1 MQKRKIMSS
10 DKPINLEKT
19 LADLELLVEEL
30 ESGTLSLDD
39 AMKKFEEGVIL
50 TRMCQKTL
58 KEAEQKVELLL
69 QNSDGEDE
77 LMPFD
82 NENESNQ

>member
-1 MQKRKIMSS
+1 MPS

-39 AMKKFEEGVIL
+39 AMKKFEEGVKL

>member
-1 MQKRKIMSS
+1 MQNRKTMSS

-39 AMKKFEEGVIL
+39 AMKKFEEGVKL

-77 LMPFD
+77 SIPFD
-82 NENESNQ
+82 DEN

>member
-1 MQKRKIMSS
+1 MSS

-39 AMKKFEEGVIL
+39 AMKKFEEGVKL

-77 LMPFD
+77 SIPFD
-82 NENESNQ
+82 NENESN

>member
-1 MQKRKIMSS
+1 MSS

-39 AMKKFEEGVIL
+39 AMKKFEEGVKL

-77 LMPFD
+77 SIPFD
-82 NENESNQ
+82 NEN

>member
-1 MQKRKIMSS
+1 MSS

-39 AMKKFEEGVIL
+39 AMKKFEEGVKL

-69 QNSDGEDE
+69 QNSDGEGE

>member
-1 MQKRKIMSS
+1 MSS

-39 AMKKFEEGVIL
+39 AMKKFEEGVKL

-77 LMPFD
+77 SMPFD
-82 NENESNQ
+82 NEN

>member
-1 MQKRKIMSS
+1 
-10 DKPINLEKT
+10 
-19 LADLELLVEEL
+19 
-30 ESGTLSLDD
+30 
-39 AMKKFEEGVIL
+39 MKKFEEGVKL

-77 LMPFD
+77 SIPFD
-82 NENESNQ
+82 DEN

>member
-1 MQKRKIMSS
+1 MSP

-39 AMKKFEEGVIL
+39 AMKKFEEGVKL

-77 LMPFD
+77 LMTFD
-82 NENESNQ
+82 NKNESNQ

>member
-1 MQKRKIMSS
+1 MPS

-39 AMKKFEEGVIL
+39 AMKKFEEGVKL

-77 LMPFD
+77 LMTFD
-82 NENESNQ
+82 NKNESNQ

>member
-1 MQKRKIMSS
+1 MSS

-39 AMKKFEEGVIL
+39 AMKKFEEGVKL

-77 LMPFD
+77 SIPFD
-82 NENESNQ
+82 DEN

>member
-1 MQKRKIMSS
+1 MSS

-39 AMKKFEEGVIL
+39 AMKKFEEGVKL

-69 QNSDGEDE
+69 QNSDGEDKSI
-77 LMPFD
+77 PFD
-82 NENESNQ
+82 DEN

>member
-1 MQKRKIMSS
+1 MSP

-39 AMKKFEEGVIL
+39 AMKKFEEGVKL

>member
-1 MQKRKIMSS
+1 MPS

-39 AMKKFEEGVIL
+39 AMKKFEEGVKL

-58 KEAEQKVELLL
+58 KDAEQKVELLL

>member
-1 MQKRKIMSS
+1 MSS

-19 LADLELLVEEL
+19 LTDLELLVEEL

-39 AMKKFEEGVIL
+39 AMKKFEEGVKL

-58 KEAEQKVELLL
+58 KEAEKKVELLL

>member
-1 MQKRKIMSS
+1 MSP

-39 AMKKFEEGVIL
+39 AMKKFEEGVKL

-69 QNSDGEDE
+69 QNSDGEEE

>member
-1 MQKRKIMSS
+1 MSS

-39 AMKKFEEGVIL
+39 TMKKFEEGVKL

-77 LMPFD
+77 LMTFD
-82 NENESNQ
+82 NKNESNQ

>member
-1 MQKRKIMSS
+1 MSS

-39 AMKKFEEGVIL
+39 AMKKFEEGVKL

-82 NENESNQ
+82 NENESN

>member
-1 MQKRKIMSS
+1 MSS

-39 AMKKFEEGVIL
+39 AMKKFEEGVKL

-82 NENESNQ
+82 NENKSNQ

>member
-1 MQKRKIMSS
+1 MSS

-30 ESGTLSLDD
+30 ESGALSLDD
-39 AMKKFEEGVIL
+39 AMKKFEEGVKL

>member
-1 MQKRKIMSS
+1 MSS

-39 AMKKFEEGVIL
+39 AMKKFEEGVKL

-77 LMPFD
+77 LMTFD
-82 NENESNQ
+82 NKNESNQ

>member
-1 MQKRKIMSS
+1 MSS

-39 AMKKFEEGVIL
+39 AMKKFEEGVKL

>member
-1 MQKRKIMSS
+1 MSS

-19 LADLELLVEEL
+19 LTDLELLVEEL

-39 AMKKFEEGVIL
+39 AMKKFEEGVKL
-50 TRMCQKTL
+50 TRMCQKIL

>member
-1 MQKRKIMSS
+1 MSS
-10 DKPINLEKT
+10 GKPINLEKT

-39 AMKKFEEGVIL
+39 AMKKFEEGVKL

-77 LMPFD
+77 SIPFD
-82 NENESNQ
+82 DEN

>member
-1 MQKRKIMSS
+1 MSS

-39 AMKKFEEGVIL
+39 AMKKFEEGVKL

-69 QNSDGEDE
+69 QNSDGQDE

-82 NENESNQ
+82 NENESNQQK

>member
-1 MQKRKIMSS
+1 MSS

-19 LADLELLVEEL
+19 LTDLELLVEEL

-39 AMKKFEEGVIL
+39 AMKKFEEGVKL

>member
-1 MQKRKIMSS
+1 MSS

-30 ESGTLSLDD
+30 EGGTLSLDD
-39 AMKKFEEGVIL
+39 AMKKFEEGVKL

>member
-1 MQKRKIMSS
+1 MSS

-39 AMKKFEEGVIL
+39 AMKKFEEGVKL

-69 QNSDGEDE
+69 QNSDGQDE

>member
-1 MQKRKIMSS
+1 MSS

-39 AMKKFEEGVIL
+39 AMKKFEEGVKL

-58 KEAEQKVELLL
+58 KDAEQKVELLL

>member
-1 MQKRKIMSS
+1 MSS
-10 DKPINLEKT
+10 GKPINLEKT

-39 AMKKFEEGVIL
+39 AMKKFEEGVKL

-82 NENESNQ
+82 NENESN

>member
-1 MQKRKIMSS
+1 MQKRKIMPT

-39 AMKKFEEGVIL
+39 AMKKFEEGVKL

-77 LMPFD
+77 SIPFD
-82 NENESNQ
+82 DEN

>member
-1 MQKRKIMSS
+1 MSS

-39 AMKKFEEGVIL
+39 AMKKFEEGVKL
-50 TRMCQKTL
+50 TGMCQKTL

>member
-1 MQKRKIMSS
+1 
-10 DKPINLEKT
+10 
-19 LADLELLVEEL
+19 
-30 ESGTLSLDD
+30 
-39 AMKKFEEGVIL
+39 MKKFEEGVKL

-69 QNSDGEDE
+69 QNSDGQDE

>member
-1 MQKRKIMSS
+1 MSS

-39 AMKKFEEGVIL
+39 AMKKFEEGVKL

-69 QNSDGEDE
+69 KNSDGEDE

>member
-1 MQKRKIMSS
+1 MSS
-10 DKPINLEKT
+10 DKPINLKKT

-39 AMKKFEEGVIL
+39 AMKKFEEGVKL

-77 LMPFD
+77 LMTFD
-82 NENESNQ
+82 NKNESNQ